1 MSRKDEG
8 VQGQMDQIKRL
19 QDQINN
25 LQIEARDQLVDQAN
39 QAIQDLNQMG
49 FDYRLVQGGGRGR
62 SAGKITRHS
71 DPNRPCPVCRF
82 RTVPFHDA
90 RTHRSQG
97 SSKKAFTADELRELG
112 LKRA

>member
-8 VQGQMDQIKRL
+8 FQGQMDQIKRL
-19 QDQINN
+19 QEQISS
-25 LQIEARDQLVDQAN
+25 LQLEARDQLIAQAN
-39 QAIQDLNQMG
+39 QAIQDLNRMG
-49 FDYRLVQGGGRGR
+49 FDYRLVQGSGRGR
-62 SAGKITRHS
+62 SAGKATRQS
-71 DPNRPCPVCRF
+71 DPNRPCPVCKF

-97 SSKKAFTADELRELG
+97 NNKKAFTADELRELG

>member
-19 QDQINN
+19 RDQINS
-25 LQIEARDQLVDQAN
+25 LQNEARDQLVAQAN
-39 QAIQDLNQMG
+39 EVIQDLNRMG
-49 FDYRLVQGGGRGR
+49 FDYRLVQGSVRGR
-62 SAGKITRHS
+62 PAGKATRQS
-71 DPNRPCPVCRF
+71 DPNRPCPVCKF

>member
-8 VQGQMDQIKRL
+8 VHGQMDQIKRL
-19 QDQINN
+19 QDQISS
-25 LQIEARDQLVDQAN
+25 LQLEAREQLVAQAS
-39 QAIQDLNQMG
+39 QAIQDLNRMG
-49 FDYRLVQGGGRGR
+49 FDYRLVQGSRRSRSTGG
-62 SAGKITRHS
+62 ATRRS
-71 DPNRPCPVCRF
+71 DPTKPCPVCKF

-97 SSKKAFTADELRELG
+97 NNKKVFTADELRELG